1 MAAYPGYLD
10 SSRSG
15 RLKELAAGLME
26 RLKDCTVCP
35 HHCHVNRMKGELG
48 FCRAGLEVEI
58 GGYGPHFGEEPP
70 LVGRGGS
77 GTIFFSHCN
86 LGCVF
91 CQNYDISRGHHGE
104 KVSLE
109 KLARIML
116 SLQERGCHNI
126 NLVTPSHYVPQIIAA
141 LAIAAERGLGL
152 PLVYNC
158 GGYEEKATLEQIA
171 GLIDIY
177 MPDFKYADPEVGKR
191 LSHVPDYP
199 QVAKEAIKEMQRQVG
214 DLQVDAEGIAR
225 RGLIIRHL
233 VLPGGLAGTKEVMEF
248 IAREISPYAY
258 INVMNQYYP
267 TYEAYRYGPL
277 SRRITREEFK
287 EALEA
292 ARRVSPHFRLTK

>member
-10 SSRSG
+10 SSRGS

-26 RLKDCTVCP
+26 RLNDCTVCP
-35 HHCHVNRMKGELG
+35 HHCHVNRQKGELG
-48 FCRAGLEVEI
+48 FCRAGWEVEI

-91 CQNYDISRGHHGE
+91 CQNYDISRGRHGE

-109 KLARIML
+109 KLARMML
-116 SLQERGCHNI
+116 SLQARGCHNI

-141 LAIAAERGLGL
+141 LAIAAARGLRL

-158 GGYEEKATLEQIA
+158 GGYEEKATLEEIA

-214 DLQVDAEGIAR
+214 DLQVDEEGIAR

-233 VLPGGLAGTKEVMEF
+233 VLPGGLAGTREVMEF

-267 TYEAYRYGPL
+267 AGEAYRYDPL
-277 SRRITREEFK
+277 NRRITSEEFK

-292 ARRVSPHFRLTK
+292 ARRVSPHFRLAK

>member
-1 MAAYPGYLD
+1 MAVYPGYLD

-15 RLKELAAGLME
+15 RLKDLAAGLME
-26 RLKDCTVCP
+26 RLKDCTICP
-35 HHCHVNRMKGELG
+35 HHCHVNRQKGELG
-48 FCRAGLEVEI
+48 FCRAGWEVEI

-86 LGCVF
+86 LACVF
-91 CQNYDISRGHHGE
+91 CQNFDISRGHHGE

-116 SLQERGCHNI
+116 SLQARGCHNI

-141 LAIAAERGLGL
+141 LAIAAETGLKL

-158 GGYEEKATLEQIA
+158 GGYEEKATLEEIA

-267 TYEAYRYGPL
+267 AYEAYRYGPL

-287 EALEA
+287 EALKA
-292 ARRVSPHFRLTK
+292 ARRASPHFRLAK

>member
-15 RLKELAAGLME
+15 RLKDLAAGFME

-35 HHCHVNRMKGELG
+35 HHCHINRQKGELG
-48 FCRAGLEVEI
+48 FCRAGWEVEI

-91 CQNYDISRGHHGE
+91 CQNYDISRGHHSE

-116 SLQERGCHNI
+116 SLQDRGCHNI

-141 LAIAAERGLGL
+141 LAIAAERGLKL

-158 GGYEEKATLEQIA
+158 GGYEEKATLEEIA

-177 MPDFKYADPEVGKR
+177 MPDFKYTDPEIGRR

-199 QVAKEAIKEMQRQVG
+199 RVAKIAIKEMQRQVG

-233 VLPGGLAGTKEVMEF
+233 VLPEGLAGTKEVMEF

-267 TYEAYRYGPL
+267 AGEAYRYGPL

-287 EALEA
+287 EALET
-292 ARRVSPHFRLTK
+292 ARRASPHFRLAE

>member
-1 MAAYPGYLD
+1 MTDYPGYLD

-15 RLKELAAGLME
+15 RLKDLAAGLME

-35 HHCHVNRMKGELG
+35 HHCHVNRQKGELG
-48 FCRAGLEVEI
+48 FCRASWEVEI

-86 LGCVF
+86 LACVF
-91 CQNYDISRGHHGE
+91 CQNFDISRGQHGE

-109 KLARIML
+109 TLARIML
-116 SLQERGCHNI
+116 SLQDRGCHNI

-141 LAIAAERGLGL
+141 LAIAAEKGLRL

-158 GGYEEKATLEQIA
+158 GGYEEKATLEEIA

-177 MPDFKYADPEVGKR
+177 MPDFKYADPEVGRR

-199 QVAKEAIKEMQRQVG
+199 RVAKIAIKEMQRQVG
-214 DLQVDAEGIAR
+214 DLQVDDEGIAR

-233 VLPGGLAGTKEVMEF
+233 VLPEGLAGTGEVMEF
-248 IAREISPYAY
+248 IAREISPHAY

-267 TYEAYRYGPL
+267 ACEAYRYGPL

-292 ARRVSPHFRLTK
+292 AHRASPHFQLAE

>member
-1 MAAYPGYLD
+1 MNLYPGYRNYLEK
-10 SSRSG
+10 G
-15 RLKELAAGLME
+15 RLKELAAELLE

-35 HHCHVNRMKGELG
+35 HHCHVNRQKGELG
-48 FCRAGLEVEI
+48 FCRAGWEVEL

-70 LVGRGGS
+70 LVGWGGS

-91 CQNYDISRGHHGE
+91 CQNFDISRGKRGE
-104 KVSLE
+104 KVSRE

-116 SLQERGCHNI
+116 ALQERGCHNI

-141 LAIAAERGLGL
+141 LALAAEQGLRV

-158 GGYEEKATLEQIA
+158 GGYEEKATLESID

-177 MPDFKYADPEVGKR
+177 MPDFKYADPEVGR
-191 LSHVPDYP
+191 RFSRVPDYP
-199 QVAKEAIKEMQRQVG
+199 QVAKEALKEMHRQVG
-214 DLQVDAEGIAR
+214 DLEIDQNGIAR

-233 VLPGGLAGTKEVMEF
+233 VLPEGLAGTEEVMGF
-248 IAREISPYAY
+248 IAREISPYSY

-267 TYEAYRYGPL
+267 AGEARRYRAL
-277 SRRITREEFK
+277 ARRLTVEEYK
-287 EALEA
+287 AALEA
-292 ARRVSPHFRLTK
+292 AYRASPHFRLAE